1 MSGVTLWLPSQAV
14 WWGRAPPGARRYRNR
29 AADADRQDRTAWA
42 GHSWSRPVL
51 DAEMIAIEKNL
62 SKTAKSLAQRDW
74 TAVDQ
79 QQVEAECRRR
89 GLSDEQLQAALAA
102 MDRRSLAIVEG
113 AAGSGKTTML
123 KVVVDLY
130 RAAENKKIIGGAIAH
145 RTAAMLRAELDIE
158 ATAIDRLLAQI
169 KSGQH
174 ILDRNTVLLIDECG
188 QVGSRTMNELVSA
201 VAQARA
207 KLVLI
212 GDREQ
217 LQPIS
222 AGPALKILSTFVEPT
237 RVDKIVRQ
245 REEWAQDAARAFGK
259 GNAAEGLRAYAERG
273 LLTGYAG
280 AAATIRAAVIT
291 IWTHNSRRRT
301 KIIC

>member
-1 MSGVTLWLPSQAV
+1 MAAVASSLVGTGASPERVDAEIEQLTQA
-14 WWGRAPPGARRYRNR
+14 GRIVQLG
-29 AADADRQDRTAWA
+29 QDIH
-42 GHSWSRPVL
+42 GHGLYSTP
-51 DAEMIAIEKNL
+51 EMIAIEKNL
-62 SKTAKSLAQRDW
+62 LKTASSLAQRDW
-74 TAVDQ
+74 TAVDPK
-79 QQVEAECRRR
+79 QVEAEFRRR

-102 MDRRSLAIVEG
+102 TDGRALAIVEG

-123 KVVVDLY
+123 KVVVGLS
-130 RAAENKKIIGGAIAH
+130 ENKKIIGGAIAH
-145 RTAAMLRAELDIE
+145 RTAAMLRAELGIE

-174 ILDRNTVLLIDECG
+174 ILDRNTVVLIDECG
-188 QVGSRTMNELVSA
+188 QVGTRTMNELISA
-201 VAQARA
+201 VAKARA

-222 AGPALKILSTFVEPT
+222 AGHALKILSSVVQPA

-245 REEWAQDAARAFGK
+245 REKWAQDAARAFGK

-273 LLTGYAG
+273 LLTG
-280 AAATIRAAVIT
+280 
-291 IWTHNSRRRT
+291 
-301 KIIC
+301 